1 MNSKLKMSKALLRII
16 PDPLLTLPI
25 FLLLS
30 LSVLVIYSSDPRA
43 ALTQFIVAA
52 FGLVAYWFLSL
63 MDFESLRRYVRFL
76 YPFVL
81 LSLLVVFVLG
91 IETRGS
97 LRWIQIAGFQIQ
109 PSEIAKPVMILFLAD
124 YWSKNLPSWINI
136 GKSLL
141 WILPVLA
148 LIFKQ
153 PDLGTALTIFM
164 IWLVMLIGANIS
176 LAKLSVMGLSFGLFL
191 PVVWFL
197 LKDYQKARIATF
209 LSPAEDP
216 LGVGY
221 NVIQS
226 VIAVGSGQLLGRGLG
241 RGTQSRLQFLPEFR
255 TDFIFASIAEELGFI
270 GSVIVLILYGL
281 LLGHSFRIA
290 ARTGSKF
297 GSLLILG
304 VLGMLFF
311 QIVVNIGMNTGVVPV
326 TGITLPLLSYGG
338 SSIIST
344 LISLGFIASV
354 ARFGRRDLAFLD

>member
-1 MNSKLKMSKALLRII
+1 MNSKFKTNEAFLRII
-16 PDPLLTLPI
+16 PDPFLTLPI
-25 FLLLS
+25 LLLLS
-30 LSVLVIYSSDPRA
+30 FSVLVIYSSDPRA
-43 ALTQFIVAA
+43 ALTQFIVAIL
-52 FGLVAYWFLSL
+52 GLAAYWFLSL
-63 MDFESLRRYVRFL
+63 VDFESLRKYIRYL

-81 LSLLVVFVLG
+81 FSLLVVFVLG

-109 PSEIAKPVMILFLAD
+109 PSEITKPVMILFLAD
-124 YWSKNLPSWINI
+124 YWSKNLPTWTNI
-136 GKSLL
+136 AKSLF
-141 WILPVLA
+141 WVAPVIA

-176 LAKLSVMGLSFGLFL
+176 LAKLSLMGISFAALL
-191 PVVWFL
+191 PVVWLF

-209 LSPAEDP
+209 FSPANDP
-216 LGVGY
+216 LGAGY

-226 VIAVGSGQLLGRGLG
+226 VIAVGSGQLFGRGLG

-255 TDFIFASIAEELGFI
+255 TDFIFASIAEELGFV
-270 GSVIVLILYGL
+270 GSVIILVLYGL
-281 LLGHSFRIA
+281 LIGRSFRIA

-311 QIVVNIGMNTGVVPV
+311 QIIVNIGMNSGVTPV

-344 LISLGFIASV
+344 LVSLGFIASS
-354 ARFGRRDLAFLD
+354 ARFGKRQIVLD